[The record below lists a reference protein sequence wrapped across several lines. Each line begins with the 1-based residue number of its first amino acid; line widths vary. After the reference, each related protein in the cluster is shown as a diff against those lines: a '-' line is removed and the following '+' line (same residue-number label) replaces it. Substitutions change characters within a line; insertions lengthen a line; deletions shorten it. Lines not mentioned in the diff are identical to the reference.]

1 MGLLNAL
8 SGMFSAAPAR
18 DAAVDHAF
26 EVIAKTIEPAVTSLP
41 DSRTILE
48 PAVRTALAYYQQ
60 SIATIPGPVDISA
73 EAWPTNP
80 VARSLFTSADE
91 VAEGIGR
98 SLALRSSIRWFVDHN
113 HEDVY
118 AMVGMRVRPRESG
131 GGFTDHTFR
140 SLGTHDQDCRECL
153 REAAFTSLVKAFDTR
168 MKEKRR
174 EWRLRHTDLRLSD
187 ELRSRNGDDPGLP
200 FTEDQR
206 DEILDRHA
214 GASHD
219 LTPERALQA
228 LVEWLGR
235 PDKQLLV
242 SDSEAHPPVGNGA
255 DVRMPVLASADRR
268 RWFVCMVRFPLP
280 EALSAISQET
290 QPHRYILI

>member
-8 SGMFSAAPAR
+8 SGIFGAAPAR
-18 DAAVDHAF
+18 DAAMDHAF
-26 EVIAKTIEPAVTSLP
+26 EVIAKTIEPAVASLP
-41 DSRTILE
+41 NSRTILE
-48 PAVRTALAYYQQ
+48 PAVRQALAVYEQA
-60 SIATIPGPVDISA
+60 IAGVPGPIDISA
-73 EAWPTNP
+73 SAWSASPA
-80 VARSLFTSADE
+80 ARSLFTGADE
-91 VAEGIGR
+91 IAEGIGR
-98 SLALRSSIRWFVDHN
+98 SLALRSSIRWFVEHG

-187 ELRSRNGDDPGLP
+187 ELRSRNGDDPALP
-200 FTEDQR
+200 FSEDQR

-214 GASHD
+214 GTSHD
-219 LTPERALQA
+219 LTPERALEA

-235 PDKQLLV
+235 PDKQMLI
-242 SDSEAHPPVGNGA
+242 SNSEAHPPIA
-255 DVRMPVLASADRR
+255 DNLRLPVLASADRR
-268 RWFVCMVRFPLP
+268 RWFVCMVRFPLA
-280 EALSAISQET
+280 EALAAIAQES